1 LKIIIG
7 KEVILTFGLS
17 ALMLISLFTVNA
29 LQVGSFEHLSTK
41 ETIIRYTLAC
51 FDSDENSSGYGG
63 FAPIVGGKNY
73 RWLHITREALELL
86 GMLDAIDRVNEN
98 AVLYFINTSE
108 IRILYDSEDG
118 FYHPYYYGG
127 MSDIYNALLS
137 LNALDKLYLAETLV
151 NTSALHYLVVNQSS
165 THYEPLRAYV
175 FIADFFGW
183 LGELNTTWYAERF
196 YDRVMRDIMYNYGCP
211 SSLGYGWG
219 NEFYESCSNL
229 MALSMVGGAETFTSD
244 TRIITDFEHLIRTF
258 LLLRWDSYNGGFDD
272 DIGGG
277 LSTHARDPRFVIASV
292 KPSYVCLQLAKQ
304 MEYNLPDMLHGTDEW
319 VSNAFARL
327 VSTSQ
332 TKYGFFHSSLPRLT
346 LYNYPQNVDP
356 WDYSPEDNYYAVS
369 LLNSVNRTQI
379 LDEGQFRWP
388 PDSTTL
394 IETYQKEGYLIPL
407 VAAIVIV
414 PTLIMVLIKK
424 MKTRITSKENVN
436 N

>member
-1 LKIIIG
+1 
-7 KEVILTFGLS
+7 
-17 ALMLISLFTVNA
+17 
-29 LQVGSFEHLSTK
+29 
-41 ETIIRYTLAC
+41 
-51 FDSDENSSGYGG
+51 
-63 FAPIVGGKNY
+63 
-73 RWLHITREALELL
+73 
-86 GMLDAIDRVNEN
+86 
-98 AVLYFINTSE
+98 
-108 IRILYDSEDG
+108 
-118 FYHPYYYGG
+118 
-127 MSDIYNALLS
+127 
-137 LNALDKLYLAETLV
+137 
-151 NTSALHYLVVNQSS
+151 
-165 THYEPLRAYV
+165 
-175 FIADFFGW
+175 
-183 LGELNTTWYAERF
+183 
-196 YDRVMRDIMYNYGCP
+196 
-211 SSLGYGWG
+211 
-219 NEFYESCSNL
+219 

-272 DIGGG
+272 DIGGC

>member
-1 LKIIIG
+1 M
-7 KEVILTFGLS
+7 VLTLGLS

-29 LQVGSFEHLSTK
+29 LQVSSFEHLSTK
-41 ETIIRYTLAC
+41 ETIIRYTFAC

-63 FAPIVGGKNY
+63 FAPRVGGKNY

-86 GMLDAIDRVNEN
+86 GMLDAIDRVDET
-98 AVLYFINTSE
+98 AVLHFLNASK
-108 IRILYDSEDG
+108 IRILYSSEYGYYHTYYADG
-118 FYHPYYYGG
+118 MGYV
-127 MSDIYNALLS
+127 YNGLLS
-137 LNALDKLYLAETLV
+137 LNALNKLYLAESLI
-151 NTSALHYLVVNQSS
+151 NMSALHYMLVNQSA
-165 THYEPLRAYV
+165 HRPGPLWANV
-175 FIADFFGW
+175 FVADFLGW
-183 LGELNTTWYAERF
+183 LDELNKTWYAESL
-196 YDRVMRDIMYNYGCP
+196 YNWVMRDIMYNYGCP

-219 NEFYESCSNL
+219 DEFYKSCSNL
-229 MALSMVGGAETFTSD
+229 MALSIVGGAEAFTSD

-258 LLLRWDSYNGGFDD
+258 LLLRWDGYNGGFAD
-272 DIGGG
+272 DIGGY
-277 LSTHARDPRFVIASV
+277 LYTHTPDPRFVSASV

-304 MEYNLPDMLHGTDEW
+304 MGYNLPGMLSGTEEW
-319 VSNAFARL
+319 VDNAFARL
-327 VSTSQ
+327 VSRSQ
-332 TKYGFFHSSLPRLT
+332 TKYGFFHSSLPRLM
-346 LYNYPQNVDP
+346 LYNYQLNDP

-407 VAAIVIV
+407 IAAIVIV
-414 PTLIMVLIKK
+414 PTLIIVLIKK

>member
-1 LKIIIG
+1 MKIIIG
-7 KEVILTFGLS
+7 KEVVLTLGLS
-17 ALMLISLFTVNA
+17 ALMLISLFTVNV
-29 LQVGSFEHLSTK
+29 LQVSSFEHLSTK
-41 ETIIRYTLAC
+41 ETIISYTFAC

-73 RWLHITREALELL
+73 RWLDTTREALELL
-86 GMLDAIDRVNEN
+86 GMLVAIDGVDET
-98 AVLYFINTSE
+98 AVLHFLNASK
-108 IRILYDSEDG
+108 IRILYSSEYG
-118 FYHPYYYGG
+118 LYHPYYYYG

-151 NTSALHYLVVNQSS
+151 NMSALHYLVVNQSS
-165 THYEPLRAYV
+165 THYEPLWAYV

-196 YDRVMRDIMYNYGCP
+196 YDRVMRDIMSNYGCP
-211 SSLGYGWG
+211 SSLGHVSG
-219 NEFYESCSNL
+219 NEFYKICDNL
-229 MALSMVGGAETFTSD
+229 MALSIVGGAEAFTSD
-244 TRIITDFEHLIRTF
+244 MRTITDFEHLIRTF
-258 LLLRWDSYNGGFDD
+258 LLLRWDSYNGGFAD
-272 DIGGG
+272 DIGGR
-277 LSTHARDPRFVIASV
+277 LSTHTQDPRFVSASV
-292 KPSYVCLQLAKQ
+292 KPSYICLQLAKQ
-304 MEYNLPDMLHGTDEW
+304 MGYNLPGMLYGTDET
-319 VSNAFARL
+319 VSDAFNRL

-346 LYNYPQNVDP
+346 LYNYQLNDP

-388 PDSTTL
+388 PDSKTL

-407 VAAIVIV
+407 IAAMVIV
-414 PTLIMVLIKK
+414 PTLIIVLIKK
-424 MKTRITSKENVN
+424 MKTGITSKENVN